1 MVSSIAASDCGVK
14 GLASTVVVQYNA
26 AGKVH
31 CLVHCHGFGS
41 RPMFLFTQDATH
53 PSVRHALQVRQSLAL
68 GDSTLACRLYIS
80 APNMGRALLDILLP
94 KIRFAALRVFAK
106 AYSPAIPT
114 SFIARHLGFVAVEQI
129 SLPQQSAQALYA
141 QAALPGCSR
150 ETLSGQFPPQVGC
163 SNPHR
168 YATHAAHQA
177 SSHQFMSAAA

>member
-1 MVSSIAASDCGVK
+1 MDSSIAASDCGVK

-26 AGKVH
+26 AGKVP
-31 CLVHCHGFGS
+31 CSIHCHGFGS

-80 APNMGRALLDILLP
+80 APNMGRALLDIFLP

-114 SFIARHLGFVAVEQI
+114 GFIARHLSFVAVDQN
-129 SLPQQSAQALYA
+129 SLPQQSAQESCA

-150 ETLSGQFPPQVGC
+150 ETFCGQFPPKVRCSDPRLQTYNSGC
-163 SNPHR
+163 TPS
-168 YATHAAHQA
+168 
-177 SSHQFMSAAA
+177 